1 MGNPHAAEEI
11 TQTVFIILAR
21 KAGSLSAKTVLS
33 GWLYQTARLTV
44 ANYRRNEFRR
54 VRREQE
60 AHMQSVMNEPE
71 SDVWQQI
78 APMLDDA
85 LGELG
90 EKDRHAIVLRF
101 FENKSLGEVGAVL
114 GTSQEAARM
123 RVNRA
128 LEKLRN
134 FFSRRGVTLS
144 ATVIAGAVAAN
155 SVQAAPSHLGAS
167 VTAGGLSKVAVASA
181 QWLVQATLQ
190 KMLWSKM
197 RAALL
202 TALGLSLLGGALIL
216 YRQSR
221 GLAFFSST
229 TNRVTTNSNTLQ
241 PAVAGSAV
249 IKIKLLGTS
258 GLPFEV
264 AYSTDGQPHTAKGVL
279 PREVSF
285 TADAFNANIKVQ
297 GPGEFGLQVYRGD
310 LQQVSAPAAPITGTR
325 TLTITGKAGGAGIA
339 LSAKPN

>member
-1 MGNPHAAEEI
+1 MSEADDTQSLHEFAERQSGAALAAHVSRHVNLVYSVALRQMGNPHAAEEI

-181 QWLVQATLQ
+181 
-190 KMLWSKM
+190 
-197 RAALL
+197 
-202 TALGLSLLGGALIL
+202 
-216 YRQSR
+216 
-221 GLAFFSST
+221 
-229 TNRVTTNSNTLQ
+229 
-241 PAVAGSAV
+241 
-249 IKIKLLGTS
+249 
-258 GLPFEV
+258 
-264 AYSTDGQPHTAKGVL
+264 
-279 PREVSF
+279 
-285 TADAFNANIKVQ
+285 
-297 GPGEFGLQVYRGD
+297 
-310 LQQVSAPAAPITGTR
+310 
-325 TLTITGKAGGAGIA
+325 
-339 LSAKPN
+339 